1 RHQAQN
7 LRRNGQPKR
16 PAGPR
21 RDARPRQDLQETE
34 NFLLRLP
41 RRPPWHSRARN
52 PPARDPRQPRP
63 KLTAARKFAP
73 VTVPNENRPVLGAS
87 PRLRA
92 NATFPCEMRSRAR
105 RRAPPLDYVHC
116 RWRRSIMTSILS
128 PIPISRKEILEKSW
142 LGIDVSLAQDST
154 TRLCLVYRVY
164 IINCRRKLEGAR
176 LT

>member
-73 VTVPNENRPVLGAS
+73 VTNPNKKFTPRPCPCCQA
-87 PRLRA
+87 LRK
-92 NATFPCEMRSRAR
+92 AR
-105 RRAPPLDYVHC
+105 RLFQRPGEGTTDSDFH
-116 RWRRSIMTSILS
+116 
-128 PIPISRKEILEKSW
+128 K
-142 LGIDVSLAQDST
+142 GIV
-154 TRLCLVYRVY
+154 R
-164 IINCRRKLEGAR
+164 
-176 LT
+176 